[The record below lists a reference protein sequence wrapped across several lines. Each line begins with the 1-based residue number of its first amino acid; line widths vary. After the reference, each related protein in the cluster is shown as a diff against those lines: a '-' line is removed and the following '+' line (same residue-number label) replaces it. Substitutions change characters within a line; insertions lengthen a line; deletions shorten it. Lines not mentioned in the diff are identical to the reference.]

1 MDYHNPQRKSYSKL
15 YNTIKST
22 ANLLSS
28 KKQQIVSIFLVTIF
42 TLSIITI
49 TAFMSINYSNNVFA
63 QNATNKSS
71 SSSSNTVTGL
81 DCASLPSKIS
91 KNAVAL
97 QNPNKD
103 VCDIVILR
111 STPEIIGHNGTIL
124 NKFLAINSMVEFMK
138 APSNMSKGASN
149 SKSPMVVAMGE
160 FGLLQTELKPILL
173 AMSQAN
179 LNITAVHN
187 HPILE
192 KPPMI
197 FVHWDALGSLNT
209 ISNQIKEIATLD
221 QNLSKQQQ
229 QQQSQSGKNNT
240 SSNPLSSIGKQLG
253 GALGLGN
260 KK

>member
-1 MDYHNPQRKSYSKL
+1 MDYQNSQKLISGLENILKS
-15 YNTIKST
+15 N
-22 ANLLSS
+22 ANLLPA
-28 KKQQIVSIFLVTIF
+28 KKQITSIFLVAVF
-42 TLSIITI
+42 TLSIITLI
-49 TAFMSINYSNNVFA
+49 ATMSINNNIIAFA

-71 SSSSNTVTGL
+71 SSTSVTGL

-91 KNAVAL
+91 KSAVAL
-97 QNPNKD
+97 PNPNKD

-124 NKFLAINSMVEFMK
+124 NKFLAINSLAEFMK

-149 SKSPMVVAMGE
+149 SNSPMVIAMGE

-173 AMSQAN
+173 TISQAKW
-179 LNITAVHN
+179 NITAVHN

-197 FVHWDALGSLNT
+197 FVHWDTLGSLNT
-209 ISNQIKEIATLD
+209 ISNQIKEIASLD
-221 QNLSKQQQ
+221 QSLSKQQQQ

-240 SSNPLSSIGKQLG
+240 SNNPLASIGKQLG
-253 GALGLGN
+253 SAIGLGKN
-260 KK
+260 K